1 VIYFHGLNSSCLVDE
16 VSDSYKA
23 IKFGSPYK
31 NPVYCVEY
39 GFEVNSLLKSISYL
53 SQKACKELER
63 NEAKFN
69 LKNGFILFGS
79 SQGNMISR
87 YIIEECS
94 VGKYVRGYI
103 SSGGPHQGVIRLPET
118 NYEKYEKLINE
129 LTDDMVYDSE
139 IQSNIAPAGY
149 FRSLRFP

>member
-1 VIYFHGLNSSCLVDE
+1 MNFFVTALVVASCLSSITIAGSTQQALGLSVIYFHGLNTSCLVDE

-63 NEAKFN
+63 NEVKFN

-79 SQGNMISR
+79 S
-87 YIIEECS
+87 
-94 VGKYVRGYI
+94 
-103 SSGGPHQGVIRLPET
+103 
-118 NYEKYEKLINE
+118 
-129 LTDDMVYDSE
+129 
-139 IQSNIAPAGY
+139 
-149 FRSLRFP
+149 

>member
-1 VIYFHGLNSSCLVDE
+1 MKARMILALLLTLSICLNSARSNPTAAQGLPVIYFHGLNTSCLVDE
-16 VSDSYKA
+16 TSDSYKA

-53 SQKACKELER
+53 SQRACKELER

-69 LKNGFILFGS
+69 LRGGFILFGS

-87 YIIEECS
+87 YIIEACS
-94 VGKYVRGYI
+94 VG
-103 SSGGPHQGVIRLPET
+103 
-118 NYEKYEKLINE
+118 
-129 LTDDMVYDSE
+129 
-139 IQSNIAPAGY
+139 
-149 FRSLRFP
+149 